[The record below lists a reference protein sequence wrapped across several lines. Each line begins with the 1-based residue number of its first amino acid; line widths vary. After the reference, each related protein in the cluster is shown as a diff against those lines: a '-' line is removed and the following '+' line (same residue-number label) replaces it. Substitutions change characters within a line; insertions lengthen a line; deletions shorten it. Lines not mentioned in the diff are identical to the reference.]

1 MCSYKRLSLSAIL
14 SLFFVVACSSVPP
27 AQTALTTLQGKQGG
41 TIVYGPVDGAT
52 TPAMAMAR
60 ILHNVQN
67 GYGDK
72 PQVGRVF
79 RVRGSNSDAVF
90 FTVTNHAGGNVP
102 VAGMLIAS
110 ETGPKA
116 VEAAMVSDGAARFSS
131 TMNPLLS
138 QLFGVWHPGGVAPAP
153 AGKAS
158 AQPGAGGGVTLPPMH
173 TVSLPDGT
181 ATVNLPDGW
190 NLGPRSGGGSAVV
203 MGPQG
208 EGITLNMYLM
218 VQDPRAPDYQRQM
231 RMGIKPLPSI
241 HIFTPYNPNLTAAF
255 PDIYLRM
262 QTAAG
267 LGSAP
272 PKIDSIKPV
281 EGTQGQCVD
290 ALGQV
295 NLGAKGM
302 KEFRELMCGTP
313 PYQNGVYEYKVS
325 FYWLPPGATSR
336 QRAICDAIMAGYH
349 VDEQRVDAQA
359 APYIRILQ
367 QYTQALMA
375 LTQRQIAISQQ
386 RTNATLARAKDEEIQ
401 HDAQHQSWREGEDM
415 QSRQVQG
422 FSNYL
427 LDQTVVQDNNM
438 YGNGTIGHGTFWNNK
453 ADALV
458 KSDPNRYEYVP
469 EPNYWRGTD
478 YVP

>member
-1 MCSYKRLSLSAIL
+1 MCKHQRSCRSLVL
-14 SLFFVVACSSVPP
+14 SLFLVVIAASGACAQSS
-27 AQTALTTLQGKQGG
+27 LKNIDNRDGSK
-41 TIVYGPVDGAT
+41 IFYGLVDGAT
-52 TPAMAMAR
+52 SPAAAMAQ
-60 ILHNVQN
+60 ILRNVQKTS
-67 GYGDK
+67 GEK

-90 FTVTNHAGGNVP
+90 VTVVNHSMGNKQRAGL
-102 VAGMLIAS
+102 LIAAS
-110 ETGPKA
+110 TGPNHMEIGF
-116 VEAAMVSDGAARFSS
+116 VLDDAARFNSS
-131 TMNPLLS
+131 MNSLLKT
-138 QLFGVWHPGGVAPAP
+138 LFSVWHPGGTAAP

-158 AQPGAGGGVTLPPMH
+158 AGGGGALPPMH
-173 TVSLPDGT
+173 QVTLPDDT
-181 ATVNLPDGW
+181 ATLNLPDGW
-190 NLGPRSGGGSAVV
+190 NLGPGSKGGTAFVV
-203 MGPQG
+203 GPQG
-208 EGITLNMYLM
+208 EAIDLNWYLL
-218 VQDPRAPDYQRQM
+218 VQDPRSPDYQRQM

-241 HIFTPYNPNLTAAF
+241 HIFCPYNPDLTKAF
-255 PDIYLRM
+255 PDIYQRM
-262 QTAAG
+262 QAAAG
-267 LGSAP
+267 LGTAP
-272 PKIDSIKPV
+272 PKVDSIKPV